1 MAVPILYLQVAPEL
15 GPLDVPADEDWVDLS
30 DRLMDFKLTRGRSD
44 QFAKFNPAKIT
55 ATLDNADR
63 MLDPLNPDGLVP
75 WDDDIGMPLCPVRC
89 FVEWDDGG
97 GPDYYQLAGRM
108 FLGPEA
114 WRCDDAPHGTA
125 ATVAFEAMDALGL
138 FSGLTLTDGL
148 WSQIVTGLI
157 EPDVWIKGN
166 ADGTWDN
173 EIDAGATSG
182 TQSGGTYTYVPSLLP
197 EQSGETD
204 GIAWDF
210 PSGPIL
216 TVAES
221 VVFPAGTVNDSTF
234 AIVLRAGSSATSI
247 IGTTGDMQIARVYD
261 TGTSRMRWELDAI
274 FTTGKLRLKV
284 YNSSGTLIDTI
295 TTDGNFVDLEPH
307 CLAVV
312 IDGGTRT
319 SLWVDGVRVG
329 TTTSGPAQSYDGD
342 LIVGGTV
349 TVGFT
354 RALDELMFVKRA
366 ITDEEAEVLTGFVTH
381 PATYRGESM
390 QTRIERY
397 YDIANWT
404 LATDED
410 DQWMPAKLALSPY
423 YDYGST
429 GWIPLWGI
437 GDLSGSA
444 PKTLGE
450 ALQGVA
456 DGIGGDLYTLRNG
469 MVRVRSILAVE
480 DSTRANAFSTVWMH
494 LTDEVSP
501 TPISI
506 PIPGEYA
513 PVARRSQV
521 QRTGSRLDRVINIS
535 DVSYGITDTGTNE
548 VKSVTRRAT
557 DATSVARYGPRAVS
571 QSLIIKGGGMA
582 DAIGARTVA
591 RYAKPA
597 IEFESVTLHLSA
609 ESFPVDLM
617 NYLLSVIDLERGV
630 RVSYTPPGGG
640 DVITRDTQVQGETW
654 NWNPTTGLTV
664 ALDLAQS

>member
-1 MAVPILYLQVAPEL
+1 MYVPTLHLEVAPEL
-15 GPLDVPADEDWVDLS
+15 GPLDVPTGGDWVDLT
-30 DRLMDFKLTRGRSD
+30 DRLMNFQLRRGRSD
-44 QFAKFNPAKIT
+44 QFAKFTPATIS
-55 ATLDNADR
+55 ATLDNSDR

-75 WDDDIGMPLCPVRC
+75 WDTDVGMPLCPVRAYIT
-89 FVEWDDGG
+89 WGADDY
-97 GPDYYQLAGRM
+97 PIAGRM

-114 WRCDDAPHGTA
+114 WRCNDPDAGTA
-125 ATVAFEAMDALGL
+125 ATVEFQAMDALGL

-157 EPDVWIKGN
+157 EPDVWIRGN
-166 ADGTWDN
+166 TDGSWDN
-173 EIDAGATSG
+173 EMDAGATYG
-182 TQSGGTYTYVPSLLP
+182 VQSGGTDYTYVPSLLP

-204 GIAWDF
+204 GIAWNF
-210 PSGPIL
+210 QSGRKL
-216 TVAES
+216 TVAEA
-221 VVFPAGTVNDSTF
+221 VAFPAGTVNDSTF
-234 AIVLRAGSSATSI
+234 AIALRVGNSATAI
-247 IGTTGDMQIARVYD
+247 LGTPGDMEIAKVYD
-261 TGTSRMRWELDAI
+261 TGTSRTRWALEAI
-274 FTTGKLRLKV
+274 FTTGKFSLKS
-284 YNSSGTLIDTI
+284 YNSSGTLINTI
-295 TTDGNFVDLEPH
+295 TTDGNFVDLEAH

-312 IDGGTRT
+312 IDGGTRI

-329 TTTSGPAQSYDGD
+329 TSTSGPAQSYDGD
-342 LIVGGTV
+342 LIIGGTM
-349 TVGFT
+349 TAGFT
-354 RALDELMFVKRA
+354 RSYDELMFVKRA

-390 QTRIERY
+390 QTRIERF

-404 LATDED
+404 LQTDED
-410 DQWMPAKLALSPY
+410 DQWMPAKIALSPY
-423 YDYGST
+423 YDYGPY
-429 GWIPLWGI
+429 GYVPLWGI
-437 GDLSGSA
+437 GDLSGSV

-456 DGIGGDLYTLRNG
+456 DGIGGDLYSLRNG
-469 MVRVRSILAVE
+469 MVRIRSILAVE

-501 TPISI
+501 TPIAL

-571 QSLIIKGGGMA
+571 QSLITQGGGMA

-617 NYLLSVIDLERGV
+617 NYLLSIIDLEIGV